1 MAANT
6 APIFSLSPK
15 IGFGGADG
23 NGGTTGPLK
32 TANTALDGTGT
43 ILTVYTAGS
52 AGSFVQKLR
61 FRPAGTNVITVV
73 RVFINNGST
82 QATATNNILYD
93 EMTLPATT
101 AAAASALPI
110 YELMLNIALPA
121 SYVINV
127 ALGTTVAAGYY
138 CSAVGGDY

>member
-15 IGFGGADG
+15 IGFGGADS

-52 AGSFVQKLR
+52 CGSFVQKLR
-61 FRPAGTNVITVV
+61 FRPAGRTSLPWSAYSSTTDQRKRQRRTTSV
-73 RVFINNGST
+73 RRN
-82 QATATNNILYD
+82 D
-93 EMTLPATT
+93 
-101 AAAASALPI
+101 AASYDCRSGL
-110 YELMLNIALPA
+110 
-121 SYVINV
+121 
-127 ALGTTVAAGYY
+127 
-138 CSAVGGDY
+138 CSADL